1 MRFDRGYIS
10 PYFLTNQKS
19 QKVEFEH
26 PLILIAEGKITS
38 FQQILKFIE
47 FAVEKKHP
55 ILIIADDIES

>member
-19 QKVEFEH
+19 QKVEFEK

-47 FAVEKKHP
+47 HA
-55 ILIIADDIES
+55 L